1 MPFLLVIKGDFNTKC
16 QNCYN
21 YDKINFED
29 SLDGLTNQFSLQQLI
44 HKLTHTLENSTSSC
58 DLILTNQQ
66 NVAFT
71 FHCIQNII
79 IKSNLPNP
87 ILKSFTHLRMTATFD
102 IIKEQIMIKLDGLLM
117 NLHGID
123 HLLI

>member
-66 NVAFT
+66 NVVFT

>member
-44 HKLTHTLENSTSSC
+44 HKLTHKLENSTSSC

-66 NVAFT
+66 NVVFT

>member
-44 HKLTHTLENSTSSC
+44 HKLTHKLENSTSSC

>member
-66 NVAFT
+66 NVVFT

-87 ILKSFTHLRMTATFD
+87 ILKSFTHL
-102 IIKEQIMIKLDGLLM
+102 L
-117 NLHGID
+117 
-123 HLLI
+123 

>member
-44 HKLTHTLENSTSSC
+44 HKLTHKLENSTSSC

-66 NVAFT
+66 NVVFT

-79 IKSNLPNP
+79 IKSNLPNA
-87 ILKSFTHLRMTATFD
+87 ILKSFTHLHMTATVD

>member
-21 YDKINFED
+21 YDKINFEN

-66 NVAFT
+66 NVVFT

-87 ILKSFTHLRMTATFD
+87 ILKSFTHLHMTATFD
-102 IIKEQIMIKLDGLLM
+102 IIKEQIMIKLNGLLM